1 MFLMGHLA
9 KVQGLK
15 GEFLL
20 HELMD
25 DPARLT
31 DLACLV
37 LAPPSLDLE
46 DAPEPVPPARS
57 VGLRSFRLHQ
67 ERACV
72 AFKEIP
78 DRTASEPYKGWA
90 LWTTDPL
97 APLAE
102 GESYR
107 HDWTGC
113 EVFIAGAK
121 VGEVLRL
128 DPTPMG
134 YDMIVMRDLR
144 PGRRGQRDIPY
155 IKAWFQVD
163 LAARRI
169 DLDPPAGLLDLD
181 SIGDE

>member
-1 MFLMGHLA
+1 MLLLGHLA
-9 KVQGLK
+9 KIQGLK

-25 DPARLT
+25 DPSRLT
-31 DLACLV
+31 EMERLV
-37 LAPPSLDLE
+37 LAPPALDLE
-46 DAPEPVPPARS
+46 TEGEPAPPARP
-57 VGLRSFRLHQ
+57 VKLRGFRLHQ

-72 AFKEIP
+72 AFEEIP

-113 EVFIAGAK
+113 EVFIAGRK

-134 YDMIVMRDLR
+134 YDMVVMKDLR
-144 PGRRGQRDIPY
+144 PGKRGQRDIPY

-169 DLDPPAGLLDLD
+169 DLDPPEGLLDLD
-181 SIGDE
+181 SVAD

>member
-1 MFLMGHLA
+1 M
-9 KVQGLK
+9 
-15 GEFLL
+15 

-25 DPARLT
+25 DPEKLT
-31 DLACLV
+31 GLTTLV
-37 LAPPSLDLE
+37 LAPPALDLE
-46 DAPEPVPPARS
+46 AMSEPAAPART
-57 VGLRSFRLHQ
+57 VRLRSFRLHQ

-72 AFKEIP
+72 AFDEIA
-78 DRTASEPYKGWA
+78 DRTASEPFKGWA
-90 LWTTDPL
+90 LWTSDPL

-107 HDWTGC
+107 HDWIGC
-113 EVFIAGAK
+113 EVFIAGVK

-128 DPTPMG
+128 DATPMG
-134 YDMIVMRDLR
+134 YDMVVMKDLR

-169 DLDPPAGLLDLD
+169 ELDPPEGLLDLD
-181 SIGDE
+181 STAD

>member
-1 MFLMGHLA
+1 MLLLGHLA
-9 KVQGLK
+9 KIQGLK

-25 DPARLT
+25 DPARLNE
-31 DLACLV
+31 LECLV
-37 LAPPSLDLE
+37 LAPPELDLE
-46 DAPEPVPPARS
+46 AVAEPREPART
-57 VGLRSFRLHQ
+57 VHLRSFRWHQ

-72 AFKEIP
+72 AFGELP
-78 DRTASEPYKGWA
+78 DRTASEPFKGWA

-107 HDWTGC
+107 HDWAGC
-113 EVFIAGAK
+113 DVFCAGAK

-128 DPTPMG
+128 EPTPMG
-134 YDMIVMRDLR
+134 YDMVVMRDTR
-144 PGRRGQRDIPY
+144 PGRTGQRDIPY

-163 LAARRI
+163 LAGRRI
-169 DLDPPAGLLDLD
+169 DLDPPEGLLDLD
-181 SIGDE
+181 RGTE